1 VALAVR
7 PEKISLWRERPA
19 AANCF
24 PGVVKD
30 LGYFGKDSL
39 FRVALTSGALVK
51 VNSVN
56 ATRGEEAGGVG
67 WGDPVWISFPPS
79 AAIVLKD

>member
-1 VALAVR
+1 M
-7 PEKISLWRERPA
+7 
-19 AANCF
+19 
-24 PGVVKD
+24 KD

-39 FRVALTSGALVK
+39 FRVALPSGALVS

-56 ATRGEEAGGVG
+56 TSRDGAERTADWGEK
-67 WGDPVWISFPPS
+67 VWISFEPS